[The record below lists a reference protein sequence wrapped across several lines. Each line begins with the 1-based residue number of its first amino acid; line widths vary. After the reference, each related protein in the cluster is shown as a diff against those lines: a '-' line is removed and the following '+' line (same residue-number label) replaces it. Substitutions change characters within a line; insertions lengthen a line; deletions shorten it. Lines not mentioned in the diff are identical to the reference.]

1 MESQPPP
8 QVPQQPAPPIEVP
21 SSGYRL
27 HSPSGVA
34 WATICGGPIG
44 GGLVLA
50 LNYWK
55 WGRKG
60 LAATV
65 FVGGLLA
72 TAILGR
78 LALEGPAGV
87 PPVVFLVPQVM
98 LGYFVARW
106 LQGRRFDAHRAA
118 GGTRV
123 SPGIDA
129 LIGLGVTVVLLGG
142 AFVVVFI
149 AGISPQAL
157 VDFQDSVDF
166 GHDQRVFY
174 AREAT
179 RADAQRFG
187 EVLVNANFFD
197 DTGPAE
203 VLIAGRGRDRT
214 YSFVS
219 TGDAWDDPA
228 NLAYMRDLA
237 EYIAPDLGGTPLTVV
252 LLDHN
257 LDEYKRCILADSWH
271 CSPAA

>member
-1 MESQPPP
+1 MEPQPPP
-8 QVPQQPAPPIEVP
+8 QVPQQPSPPIGVP
-21 SSGYRL
+21 SSSYRL

-60 LAATV
+60 LAAAV
-65 FVGGLLA
+65 FAGGLLA
-72 TAILGR
+72 TAILGW
-78 LALEGPAGV
+78 LAWIVPDSVPALL
-87 PPVVFLVPQVM
+87 FLVPQVV
-98 LGYFVARW
+98 LGYVAARW

-129 LIGLGVTVVLLGG
+129 LIGLGITIVLFGG
-142 AFVVVFI
+142 AFVVVLI
-149 AGISPQAL
+149 AGVSPQAL

-166 GHDQRVFY
+166 GHDQQVFY

-187 EVLVNANFFD
+187 EVLVNANYFD

-203 VLIAGRGRDRT
+203 VLVAGRGRDRT
-214 YSFVS
+214 YSFVGA
-219 TGDAWDDPA
+219 TGAWDDPA
-228 NLAYMRDLA
+228 NVEYMRELA

-252 LLDHN
+252 LLDHT
-257 LDEYKRCILADSWH
+257 LDEQKRCILADNWH
-271 CSPAA
+271 CSP